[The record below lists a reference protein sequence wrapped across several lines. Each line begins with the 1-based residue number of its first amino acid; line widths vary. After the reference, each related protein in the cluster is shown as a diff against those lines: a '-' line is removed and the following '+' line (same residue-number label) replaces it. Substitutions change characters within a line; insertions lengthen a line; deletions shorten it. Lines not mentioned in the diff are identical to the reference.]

1 MRAPKPRAFAAAS
14 AGPLLIVATVVIVL
28 HDYLFGGRFSN
39 INPDVQSVF
48 LLNHCFLGTALQNG
62 AIPAWNPFTM
72 AGTPFVAGLGLYWF
86 LRGEEISR
94 AASTSAGLVMAMAIA
109 GSKVLVN
116 LPFSDTLAW

>member
-72 AGTPFVAGLGLYWF
+72 AGTPFVADPQSGWMYLAPMFLYGLFPCSVAIRLF
-86 LRGEEISR
+86 LVLPPLV
-94 AASTSAGLVMAMAIA
+94 AGL
-109 GSKVLVN
+109 
-116 LPFSDTLAW
+116 